1 MGDTTDLRGGTA
13 VVTGAATGLG
23 RALALEAARRGLRV
37 IVADLNDGGETV
49 DLVGLLGGTAE
60 SHRVDVADY
69 SSMER
74 LAATVRERFGGATV
88 LVNNAVGGGDV
99 GGLDTV
105 DPKQTETQ
113 FAVNI
118 LGVFNGIRAFADD
131 LKRAAARGGSAS
143 ILNVGSEH
151 SLGVPPHVAP
161 ISTYTAAKYAVLGL
175 TDTARR
181 DFAGTGVG
189 VSLLA
194 PGWVRTERVAEY
206 MAHSPEFRQ
215 AVEPYAQEAEL
226 VARVAFDG
234 LLAGE
239 PLIVTNPKSV
249 PFAREH
255 AQEML
260 AALDRAESRPPT
272 P

>member
-1 MGDTTDLRGGTA
+1 MGATTDLHGGTA

-37 IVADLNDGGETV
+37 IVADVNDGGETV
-49 DLVGLLGGTAE
+49 ERVAALGGTAE
-60 SHRVDVADY
+60 SHRIDVSDY

-74 LAATVRERFGGATV
+74 LAATVRDRFGGLTL
-88 LVNNAVGGGDV
+88 LVNNAVGGGDA

-131 LKRAAARGGSAS
+131 LKRAAAGGSAY

-151 SLGVPPHVAP
+151 SLGVPPHVTP

-194 PGWVRTERVAEY
+194 PGWVRTERVEEY

-215 AVEPYAQEAEL
+215 AVEPYAQQAEV

-255 AQEML
+255 AQQML
-260 AALDRAESRPPT
+260 AALDRAESRSAPA
-272 P
+272 